1 MIAKIVKGKGFRG
14 ALNYL
19 LGERGQIIGGNM
31 AGRTA
36 RELAAEFKHVRQLR
50 PTVGKAVVH
59 IPLSAHPSDRPLT
72 DAEMAAIAERV
83 ATALG
88 YEHSPHVVI
97 RHHDT
102 EHQHI
107 HLLLSK
113 IDSNGQ
119 AVSDAHDYRKA
130 EQVLRQIELDYGLT
144 PVAAPSPKARQP
156 RAHKKNNIKEADM
169 QTNNERDQDTA
180 AQLSDDVLAEHRPVM
195 PEMSMK
201 DVTDHGSKHKNI
213 NARRNVKRQ
222 LLSPEYEQW
231 AKQLF
236 GDELVG
242 IKQGVQGSELSFG
255 SPKAIRDQGQT
266 ITAHAM
272 PDQEAAEKMVAM
284 AKAKGWKQVTFNGS
298 DGFVREAMRQAL
310 LSGLTVAPANLH
322 QAGMLDKV
330 KAQISGQA
338 MKAVM
343 DGKPVT
349 AEMLDKFRQRRQEQG
364 SLDKGHQPRKP
375 WFKQ

>member
-36 RELAAEFKHVRQLR
+36 RELAAEFKTVRQLR
-50 PTVGKAVVH
+50 PKVGKAVVH

-72 DAEMAAIAERV
+72 DAEMAAIAERL

-88 YEHSPHVVI
+88 YEHSPRVVI

-113 IDSNGQ
+113 IDSHGQ

-130 EQVLRQIELDYGLT
+130 EQVLRQIEADYGLT
-144 PVAAPSPKARQP
+144 RLVTPSPKAKQP
-156 RAHKKNNIKEADM
+156 RAQ
-169 QTNNERDQDTA
+169 QTNNKEINMQTTNTNDQDTDA
-180 AQLSDDVLAEHRPVM
+180 PAKDQELVQHRPVM

-201 DVTDHGSKHKNI
+201 DATEYGSKHKNI
-213 NARRNVKRQ
+213 NARRNAKRH
-222 LLSPEYEQW
+222 LVSPEYEQW
-231 AKQLF
+231 ARQLF
-236 GDELVG
+236 GDELLG
-242 IKQGVQGSELSFG
+242 IKQGVKGNELSFG
-255 SPKAIRDQGQT
+255 PPKAIRDQGQT

-272 PDQEAAEKMVAM
+272 PDQEAAQKMVSM
-284 AKAKGWKQVTFNGS
+284 AKAKGWKQVTFNGTDS
-298 DGFVREAMRQAL
+298 FVREAMRQAL
-310 LSGLTVAPANLH
+310 MSGLTVAPANLR
-322 QAGMLDKV
+322 QAGMLDEV
-330 KAQISGQA
+330 KAQVSGNA
-338 MKAVM
+338 MVALM
-343 DGKPVT
+343 DGKPVGS
-349 AEMLDKFRQRRQEQG
+349 ELLDKLRQRRQQNG
-364 SLDKGHQPRKP
+364 SLDKGYQPRKP

>member
-1 MIAKIVKGKGFRG
+1 MIARIVKGKGFRG

-36 RELAAEFKHVRQLR
+36 RELAAEFKHVRLLR
-50 PTVGKAVVH
+50 PKVGKAVVH

-88 YEHSPHVVI
+88 YEHSPRVVI

-130 EQVLRQIELDYGLT
+130 EQVLRQIELDHGLT
-144 PVAAPSPKARQP
+144 RVATPSLKARQP
-156 RAHKKNNIKEADM
+156 RALQTNNIKETDM
-169 QTNNERDQDTA
+169 KTNNEHDQDTDA
-180 AQLSDDVLAEHRPVM
+180 PASDSELAQHRPVM

-201 DVTDHGSKHKNI
+201 DTTDYGSKHSNI
-213 NARRNVKRQ
+213 NARRNAKRH
-222 LLSPEYEQW
+222 LVSPEYEQW
-231 AKQLF
+231 ARQLF
-236 GDELVG
+236 GGELVG
-242 IKQGVQGSELSFG
+242 IKQGVQGNELSFG
-255 SPKAIRDQGQT
+255 PPKVIRDHGQT

-272 PDQEAAEKMVAM
+272 PDQEAAQKMVSM
-284 AKAKGWKQVTFNGS
+284 AKAKGWKHVTFNGTDS
-298 DGFVREAMRQAL
+298 FVREAMRQAL
-310 LSGLTVAPANLH
+310 MSGLTVEPANLH
-322 QAGMLDKV
+322 QAGLLDEV
-330 KAQISGQA
+330 KAQVSGQA
-338 MKAVM
+338 MVALM
-343 DGKPVT
+343 GSKPVT
-349 AEMLDKFRQRRQEQG
+349 AELLDKFRQRRQEQG
-364 SLDKGHQPRKP
+364 SLDKGYQPRKP
-375 WFKQ
+375 WFKP

>member
-36 RELAAEFKHVRQLR
+36 RELAAEFKTVRQLR
-50 PTVGKAVVH
+50 PKVGKAVVH

-72 DAEMAAIAERV
+72 DAEMSAIAERV

-88 YEHSPHVVI
+88 YEHSPRVVI

-130 EQVLRQIELDYGLT
+130 DQVMRQIELDYGLT
-144 PVAAPSPKARQP
+144 RVASPSPKAKQP
-156 RAHKKNNIKEADM
+156 RA
-169 QTNNERDQDTA
+169 QTNNNKEATMQTTNEHDQDTDVPA
-180 AQLSDDVLAEHRPVM
+180 SDHELAQHRPVM

-201 DVTDHGSKHKNI
+201 DATDYGSKHKNI
-213 NARRNVKRQ
+213 NARRNAKRH
-222 LLSPEYEQW
+222 LVSPEYEQW
-231 AKQLF
+231 ARQLF

-242 IKQGVQGSELSFG
+242 IKQGVKGSELSFG
-255 SPKAIRDQGQT
+255 QPKAILDQGQT

-272 PDQEAAEKMVAM
+272 SDQEAAQKMVAM
-284 AKAKGWKQVTFNGS
+284 AKAKDWKQVTFSGT
-298 DGFVREAMRQAL
+298 DCFVREAMRQAL
-310 LSGLTVAPANLH
+310 MGGLTVAPANLH
-322 QAGMLDKV
+322 QAGMLDEV

-338 MKAVM
+338 MVALI
-343 DGKPVT
+343 DGKPVSS
-349 AEMLDKFRQRRQEQG
+349 ELLDKLRQRRKEQG
-364 SLDKGHQPRKP
+364 SLDKGYQPRKP
-375 WFKQ
+375 WLKP

>member
-36 RELAAEFKHVRQLR
+36 RELAAEFKTVRQLR
-50 PTVGKAVVH
+50 PNVGKAVVH

-72 DAEMAAIAERV
+72 DTEMAAIAERV

-88 YEHSPHVVI
+88 YEHSPRVVI

-119 AVSDAHDYRKA
+119 AVSDAHDYRRA
-130 EQVLRQIELDYGLT
+130 EQVLRQIEADYGLT
-144 PVAAPSPKARQP
+144 RVAAPSPKAKPP
-156 RAHKKNNIKEADM
+156 RAQKKNQNIKEADM
-169 QTNNERDQDTA
+169 RTTNDHDTYAHGSDQE
-180 AQLSDDVLAEHRPVM
+180 LAEHRPVM
-195 PEMSMK
+195 PEMSMR
-201 DVTDHGSKHKNI
+201 DVTDYGSKHKNI
-213 NARRNVKRQ
+213 NARRNSKRN
-222 LLSPEYEQW
+222 LVTPEYQQW

-236 GDELVG
+236 GDELVA
-242 IKQGVQGSELSFG
+242 IKQDVKGNELSFG
-255 SPKAIRDQGQT
+255 PPRTIRDHGQS
-266 ITAHAM
+266 ITAYAM
-272 PDQEAAEKMVAM
+272 PDHEAAHKMVVI

-298 DGFVREAMRQAL
+298 DSFVREAMRQAL
-310 LSGLTVAPANLH
+310 LSGLTVAPANLR
-322 QAGMLDKV
+322 QAGILDEV
-330 KAQISGQA
+330 KAQVSGNA
-338 MKAVM
+338 MVALL
-343 DGKPVT
+343 DGKPVGSD
-349 AEMLDKFRQRRQEQG
+349 LLGKLRQRRQQQG
-364 SLDKGHQPRKP
+364 SLDKGYQPRKP
-375 WFKQ
+375 WFKP

>member
-36 RELAAEFKHVRQLR
+36 RELAAEFKTVRQLR
-50 PTVGKAVVH
+50 PKVGKAVVH
-59 IPLSAHPSDRPLT
+59 IPLSAHPSDRTLT
-72 DAEMAAIAERV
+72 DAEMAAIAERL

-88 YEHSPHVVI
+88 YEHSPRVVI

-130 EQVLRQIELDYGLT
+130 DQVMRQIELDYGLT
-144 PVAAPSPKARQP
+144 RVASPSPKAKPP
-156 RAHKKNNIKEADM
+156 RATQTKNIKEAIM
-169 QTNNERDQDTA
+169 QTTNEHDQDTDA
-180 AQLSDDVLAEHRPVM
+180 HASDHELAQHRPVM
-195 PEMSMK
+195 PEMGMK
-201 DVTDHGSKHKNI
+201 DATDYGSKHKNI
-213 NARRNVKRQ
+213 NARRNSKRH
-222 LLSPEYEQW
+222 LVSPEYEQW
-231 AKQLF
+231 ARQLF

-242 IKQGVQGSELSFG
+242 IKQGVKGSELSFG
-255 SPKAIRDQGQT
+255 PPKAISDQGQT
-266 ITAHAM
+266 IMAHAM
-272 PDQEAAEKMVAM
+272 PDQEAAHKMVAM
-284 AKAKGWKQVTFNGS
+284 AKAKGWKQVTFSGTDS
-298 DGFVREAMRQAL
+298 FVREAMRQAMM
-310 LSGLTVAPANLH
+310 SGLTVAPANLH
-322 QAGMLDKV
+322 QAGMLDEV

-338 MKAVM
+338 MVALL
-343 DGKPVT
+343 DGKPVGT
-349 AEMLDKFRQRRQEQG
+349 DLLDKLRQRRQQNG
-364 SLDKGHQPRKP
+364 SLDKGYQPRKP
-375 WFKQ
+375 WFKP

>member
-1 MIAKIVKGKGFRG
+1 MIAKIIKGKGFRG

-31 AGRTA
+31 AGTNA
-36 RELAAEFKHVRQLR
+36 RQLAAEFKTVRQLR
-50 PTVGKAVVH
+50 PKVGKAVVH

-72 DAEMAAIAERV
+72 DAEMAAIAERL

-88 YEHSPHVVI
+88 YEHSPRVVI

-102 EHQHI
+102 EHQHV

-113 IDSNGQ
+113 IDSYGQ

-130 EQVLRQIELDYGLT
+130 EQVLRQIEADYGLT
-144 PVAAPSPKARQP
+144 RLVTPSPKAKQP
-156 RAHKKNNIKEADM
+156 RAQ
-169 QTNNERDQDTA
+169 QTNNKEINMQTTNTNDQDTDA
-180 AQLSDDVLAEHRPVM
+180 PAKDQELVQHRPVM

-201 DVTDHGSKHKNI
+201 DATEYGSKHKNI
-213 NARRNVKRQ
+213 NARRNAKRH
-222 LLSPEYEQW
+222 LVSPEYEQW
-231 AKQLF
+231 ARQLF

-242 IKQGVQGSELSFG
+242 IKQGVKGNELSFG
-255 SPKAIRDQGQT
+255 PPKAIRDQGQT

-272 PDQEAAEKMVAM
+272 PDQEAAQKMVSM
-284 AKAKGWKQVTFNGS
+284 AKAKGWKQVTFNGTDS
-298 DGFVREAMRQAL
+298 FVREAMRQAL
-310 LSGLTVAPANLH
+310 MSGLTVAPANLH
-322 QAGMLDKV
+322 QAGMLDEV

-338 MKAVM
+338 MVALI
-343 DGKPVT
+343 DGKPVGS
-349 AEMLDKFRQRRQEQG
+349 ELLDKLRQRRQQNG
-364 SLDKGHQPRKP
+364 SLDKSYQPRKP